1 MGSKYSP
8 SVLAAYGSATSFV
21 GLVESLFN
29 QHPALTERMWFLFTH
44 VFSCAIVLGSIAAKS
59 QMGLAPSALSHLDSA
74 LSLFS
79 RVSDHTRAGKII
91 PILQKLRERAHIANG
106 NIISQNESAAR
117 LSYSGPKVKS
127 EIDELSTLGGMTRL
141 VSRRSPST
149 SASETSFVAKH
160 SSPSMRIDSQAFLTS
175 PDSSNA
181 WQNYTHIQNFNV
193 NINMSDGYYP
203 HTSSPPTPAPQ
214 VDMSMLYQLPN
225 HMQQPLKQG
234 MQMEP
239 MSSDT
244 YYSYQHQHQQQ
255 QQQQYSGGYMTPQ
268 PQHMASGHQGPAM
281 CDVNDPW
288 QNFMAPY
295 KT

>member
-1 MGSKYSP
+1 M
-8 SVLAAYGSATSFV
+8 VIH
-21 GLVESLFN
+21 
-29 QHPALTERMWFLFTH
+29 Q
-44 VFSCAIVLGSIAAKS
+44 
-59 QMGLAPSALSHLDSA
+59 
-74 LSLFS
+74 
-79 RVSDHTRAGKII
+79 

-106 NIISQNESAAR
+106 SIISQNESAAR
-117 LSYSGPKVKS
+117 LPYSGPKVKS

-160 SSPSMRIDSQAFLTS
+160 SSPSTRTDSQVFLTPS
-175 PDSSNA
+175 DSSTA

-193 NINMSDGYYP
+193 NINMSDGYS
-203 HTSSPPTPAPQ
+203 HTSNPPTPVPQ

-225 HMQQPLKQG
+225 HMQQSLKQG

-239 MSSDT
+239 MASDT
-244 YYSYQHQHQQQ
+244 YYSYQ
-255 QQQQYSGGYMTPQ
+255 QQQYNGGYMTPH

>member
-1 MGSKYSP
+1 MDIH
-8 SVLAAYGSATSFV
+8 
-21 GLVESLFN
+21 
-29 QHPALTERMWFLFTH
+29 Q
-44 VFSCAIVLGSIAAKS
+44 
-59 QMGLAPSALSHLDSA
+59 
-74 LSLFS
+74 
-79 RVSDHTRAGKII
+79 

-106 NIISQNESAAR
+106 SILPQNESAAR
-117 LSYSGPKVKS
+117 HSYPGPKVKS

-141 VSRRSPST
+141 VARRSPST

-160 SSPSMRIDSQAFLTS
+160 PSTSTRPDSQVFLTP
-175 PDSSNA
+175 PDSSTA

-203 HTSSPPTPAPQ
+203 HTSNPTTPVPQ

-234 MQMEP
+234 MQME
-239 MSSDT
+239 SDP
-244 YYSYQHQHQQQ
+244 YYGYQQQ
-255 QQQQYSGGYMTPQ
+255 AQYSGYMAPQ
-268 PQHMASGHQGPAM
+268 PQHMGSASE
-281 CDVNDPW
+281 DPW

>member
-1 MGSKYSP
+1 MEIY
-8 SVLAAYGSATSFV
+8 
-21 GLVESLFN
+21 
-29 QHPALTERMWFLFTH
+29 Q
-44 VFSCAIVLGSIAAKS
+44 
-59 QMGLAPSALSHLDSA
+59 
-74 LSLFS
+74 
-79 RVSDHTRAGKII
+79 
-91 PILQKLRERAHIANG
+91 PILQKLRERAHVANG
-106 NIISQNESAAR
+106 NILPPESAAR
-117 LSYSGPKVKS
+117 LSYPGPKIKS

-160 SSPSMRIDSQAFLTS
+160 SSPSTRTDSQVFLTP
-175 PDSSNA
+175 PDSSTA

-203 HTSSPPTPAPQ
+203 HTSNPPTPVPQ
-214 VDMSMLYQLPN
+214 VDMSMLYQLPS

-239 MSSDT
+239 MASDP
-244 YYSYQHQHQQQ
+244 YYSYQQQQQ

-268 PQHMASGHQGPAM
+268 PQHMASGHQAPAM
-281 CDVNDPW
+281 CDMNDPW

>member
-1 MGSKYSP
+1 M
-8 SVLAAYGSATSFV
+8 A
-21 GLVESLFN
+21 N
-29 QHPALTERMWFLFTH
+29 
-44 VFSCAIVLGSIAAKS
+44 GSI
-59 QMGLAPSALSHLDSA
+59 
-74 LSLFS
+74 
-79 RVSDHTRAGKII
+79 I
-91 PILQKLRERAHIANG
+91 PQ
-106 NIISQNESAAR
+106 SESVAR
-117 LSYSGPKVKS
+117 LPYPGPKVKS
-127 EIDELSTLGGMTRL
+127 ENDELSTLGGMTRL
-141 VSRRSPST
+141 VARRSPST

-160 SSPSMRIDSQAFLTS
+160 SSPTTRSDTHAFLTPS
-175 PDSSNA
+175 DSSTA

-193 NINMSDGYYP
+193 NINMNDGYYP
-203 HTSSPPTPAPQ
+203 HTSNPATPVPPQ
-214 VDMSMLYQLPN
+214 MDMSMLYQLPN

-239 MSSDT
+239 MASDT
-244 YYSYQHQHQQQ
+244 YYSYQQQQQ